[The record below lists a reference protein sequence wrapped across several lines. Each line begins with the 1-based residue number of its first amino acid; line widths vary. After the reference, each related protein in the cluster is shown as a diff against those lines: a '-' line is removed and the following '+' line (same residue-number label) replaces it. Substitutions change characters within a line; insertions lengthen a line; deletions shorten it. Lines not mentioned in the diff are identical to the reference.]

1 MPVHS
6 AKMLIFIYIYYLTMQ
21 AGLFQEFARVF
32 PCFLVGGK
40 TCPFYWTEYGVYF
53 LNWNGGI
60 VMSYLKDLNPQQHE
74 AVITTEG
81 YIRVIAGAGSGKTKT
96 LTSRYMYL
104 VDQLGISTA
113 NILCVTFTNKAAA
126 EMKKRIRRFLPDQD
140 LGRITTFH
148 GFCVGLLKEDCH
160 VICYPTTFIVLDE
173 EDKEAILR
181 RVFEDLGITNR
192 DLTIKDAIDH
202 IGWRKGG
209 RGYVKTLI
217 GNPEKIRNLSEEATT
232 LKDKVMYRYFW
243 EQRKCYGL
251 DFDDLVYFALY
262 ILEQDKDTRVKWQ
275 QRLEYVMIDEFQD
288 IDKDQYALADILS
301 AYHKNLFVVGDPD
314 QTIYTWRGADV
325 KFILEFDSRHESTKT
340 IYLNTNYRSVPQ
352 ILTASNALIDKNRDR
367 LKKRLEAVR
376 PDERKPLYFHAKTTQ
391 LEADWLTANMRALHD
406 GGMAYSSI
414 AVLYR
419 AHYVSRAV
427 EESLIRNKIPYVLY
441 SGVEFY
447 KRKEIKDIL
456 CYLRMIY
463 CGDDISFLRTVNEPR
478 RGIGRTRIS
487 TLKEYSQ
494 LHGCSLYDALVANLE
509 MELFR
514 RSKAR
519 EYVRLIEKY
528 RAIYDGMDLTDLLA
542 GVLAES
548 GYEDMLRSSGEEDR
562 LDNLAELKQA
572 IYDFERKAGEEVTLG
587 NYLDHAALFTNMDQ
601 TERAQAVKLMTIHA
615 AKGLEFPVVFLCGL
629 SEGIFPGKR
638 ANTREKLEEERR
650 LCYVAFTR
658 ARDRLFLSDAAG
670 SNYDGSFRY
679 PSRFLFNAEK
689 ANVDYV
695 VPLDPDLEERALEEI
710 RKTEDFSSGREK
722 SSDMVGK
729 RICHAVFGQ
738 GTVIGIPRG
747 QEGVIVQ
754 FDSMVTP
761 RTFGPAAKL
770 VYFT

>member
-1 MPVHS
+1 M
-6 AKMLIFIYIYYLTMQ
+6 
-21 AGLFQEFARVF
+21 E
-32 PCFLVGGK
+32 
-40 TCPFYWTEYGVYF
+40 
-53 LNWNGGI
+53 
-60 VMSYLKDLNPQQHE
+60 YLKELNPEQLE
-74 AVITTEG
+74 AAVTTEG
-81 YIRVIAGAGSGKTKT
+81 FIRVVAGAGSGKTKT
-96 LTSRYMYL
+96 LAARYMYL
-104 VDQLGISTA
+104 VEQLGISTA

-126 EMKKRIRRFLPDQD
+126 EMKKRIRRQLPDQD

-148 GFCVGLLKEDCH
+148 GFCVGILKEDCH
-160 VICYPTTFIVLDE
+160 VIQYPTTFIVLDE
-173 EDKEAILR
+173 EDKESILR
-181 RVFEDLGITNR
+181 RVFEDLGITSR
-192 DLTIKDAIDH
+192 DMTIKEAVDH

-217 GNPEKIRNLSEEATT
+217 GDIQKLKSLSDAATT
-232 LKDKVMYRYFW
+232 LKDKVMYRYFY

-251 DFDDLVYFALY
+251 DFDDLVYFTLY
-262 ILEQDKDTRVKWQ
+262 ILEQDRQTREKWQ
-275 QRLEYVMIDEFQD
+275 SRLEYIMVDEFQD

-301 AYHKNLFVVGDPD
+301 GYHKNLFVVGDPD

-325 KFILEFDSRHESTKT
+325 KFILEFDSRHEHVKT

-367 LKKRLEAVR
+367 LKKQLSPVR
-376 PDERKPLYFHAKTTQ
+376 PSSQKPLYFHAKTNQ
-391 LEADWLTANMRALHD
+391 LEADWMTANMRALHE
-406 GGMAYSSI
+406 GGMSYSQMG
-414 AVLYR
+414 VLYR

-447 KRKEIKDIL
+447 KRKEIKDVL

-463 CGDDISFLRTVNEPR
+463 SGDDISFLRTVNEPR
-478 RGIGRTRIS
+478 RGVGRTRI
-487 TLKEYSQ
+487 TALKEYAGLQ
-494 LHGCSLYDALVANLE
+494 QCSLYEALLANLE
-509 MELFR
+509 TELFR
-514 RSKAR
+514 RSRVKD
-519 EYVRLIEKY
+519 YVRLIEKY
-528 RAIYDGMDLTDLLA
+528 RAIFDGMDLTDLLA
-542 GVLAES
+542 GILSES
-548 GYEDMLRSSGEEDR
+548 GYEDMLRSSGEEER

-601 TERAQAVKLMTIHA
+601 TEKAQAVKLMTIHA

-670 SNYDGSFRY
+670 TNYDGSFRY

-689 ANVDYV
+689 ENVEYA
-695 VPLDPDLEERALEEI
+695 VPLDPELEERALEQI
-710 RKTEDFSSGREK
+710 RRTEDTGPRPPQNSGL
-722 SSDMVGK
+722 VGN
-729 RICHAVFGQ
+729 RVLHPVFGE
-738 GTVIGIPRG
+738 GAVIGLPRN

-754 FDSMVTP
+754 FESMVTP
-761 RTFGPAAKL
+761 RTFGPGAKL
-770 VYFT
+770 VYL

>member
-1 MPVHS
+1 MD
-6 AKMLIFIYIYYLTMQ
+6 YIM
-21 AGLFQEFARVF
+21 E
-32 PCFLVGGK
+32 
-40 TCPFYWTEYGVYF
+40 
-53 LNWNGGI
+53 
-60 VMSYLKDLNPQQHE
+60 LNPEQRE
-74 AVITTEG
+74 AATTTEG
-81 YIRVIAGAGSGKTKT
+81 FIRVVAGAGSGKTKT
-96 LTSRYMYL
+96 LTARFMYL

-126 EMKKRIRRFLPDQD
+126 EMKKRIRRQLPDQD

-160 VICYPTTFIVLDE
+160 VVRYPKTFIVLDE
-173 EDKEAILR
+173 EDKEAMLR
-181 RVFEDLGITNR
+181 TVFEDLGITSR
-192 DLTIKDAIDH
+192 DMTVKDAVDH

-217 GNPEKIRNLSEEATT
+217 GDPEKLLHLSQAATT
-232 LKDKVMYRYFW
+232 LKDKVLYRYFY

-262 ILEQDKDTRVKWQ
+262 ILEQDRETREKWQ
-275 QRLEYVMIDEFQD
+275 QRLEYVMVDEFQD

-301 AYHKNLFVVGDPD
+301 GYHKNLFVVGDPD

-325 KFILEFDSRHESTKT
+325 KFILEFDSRHENVKA
-340 IYLNTNYRSVPQ
+340 IYLNTNYRSAPQ
-352 ILTASNALIDKNRDR
+352 ILSASNALIDKNRDR
-367 LKKRLEAVR
+367 LKKKLTAVR
-376 PDERKPLYFHAKTTQ
+376 PDARKPIYFHAKTSQ
-391 LEADWLTANMRALHD
+391 LEADWMTANMRSLHE
-406 GGMAYSSI
+406 GGMPYS
-414 AVLYR
+414 AMGVLYR

-447 KRKEIKDIL
+447 KRKEIKDVL

-463 CGDDISFLRTVNEPR
+463 AGDDISFLRTVNEPR
-478 RGIGRTRIS
+478 RGVGRTRIGA
-487 TLKEYSQ
+487 LKEYAQ
-494 LHGCSLYDALVANLE
+494 LHQCSLYDALLANLE
-509 MELFR
+509 TDQFR

-519 EYVRLIEKY
+519 DYARLIEKY
-528 RAIYDGMDLTDLLA
+528 RAIFDGMELTDLLA
-542 GVLAES
+542 GVLNES
-548 GYEDMLRSSGEEDR
+548 GYEEMLRSCGEEER

-572 IYDFERKAGEEVTLG
+572 IYDFERKAGEEVSLG

-601 TERAQAVKLMTIHA
+601 TEKSQAVKLMTIHS

-658 ARDRLFLSDAAG
+658 AKDRLFLSDAAG
-670 SNYDGSFRY
+670 NNYDGSFRY

-689 ANVDYV
+689 ENVDYS
-695 VPLDPDLEERALEEI
+695 VPLDPDLEEKALAQI
-710 RKTEDFSSGREK
+710 RQTEDLGPRPAQTSEL
-722 SSDMVGK
+722 VGK
-729 RICHAVFGQ
+729 RVLHAVFGE
-738 GTVIGIPRG
+738 GTVVGVPRG

-754 FDSMVTP
+754 FDAMVTP
-761 RTFGPAAKL
+761 RTFGPGAKIL
-770 VYFT
+770 YLEG